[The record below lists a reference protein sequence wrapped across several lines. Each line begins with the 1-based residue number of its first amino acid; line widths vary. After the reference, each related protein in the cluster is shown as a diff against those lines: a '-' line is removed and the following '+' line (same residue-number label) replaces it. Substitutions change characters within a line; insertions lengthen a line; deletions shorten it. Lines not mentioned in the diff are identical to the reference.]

1 MKKQFIYFL
10 GISVL
15 MVVATIVVSAQM
27 STDALDN
34 MTMNNST
41 LNESVNGT
49 QIADTSKSNEAISA
63 GISIAMQNPI
73 QNENADTALNETST
87 NNIAYEPKNA
97 TSEIVLAN
105 NANITIETTQP
116 NLTQFESPENTIFAT
131 SSGLESNDIFQISSE
146 VEPRKAFLVSLP
158 AKPIK
163 DLGNMFFA
171 CNII

>member
-1 MKKQFIYFL
+1 MKKQFIYFSS
-10 GISVL
+10 ISVL

-34 MTMNNST
+34 TTMNNST
-41 LNESVNGT
+41 LNESINET
-49 QIADTSKSNEAISA
+49 QIADTSESNEAT

-73 QNENADTALNETST
+73 QNENADTAPNETSI
-87 NNIAYEPKNA
+87 NDSAYELKN

-116 NLTQFESPENTIFAT
+116 NLTPFESPENTIFAI

-158 AKPIK
+158 TKPIR
-163 DLGNMFFA
+163 DLSNMLFA
-171 CNII
+171 